1 MEEPPRKELEYSILI
16 TLHINPVYLSNPKKV
31 VSDENTGNAA
41 MKTYE
46 KPKIS
51 KCTIFACFFVSLLLI
66 FKDRV
71 FWHNLH
77 FFKLVIL
84 S

>member
-51 KCTIFACFFVSLLLI
+51 
-66 FKDRV
+66 
-71 FWHNLH
+71 
-77 FFKLVIL
+77 
-84 S
+84 

>member
-51 KCTIFACFFVSLLLI
+51 KCTIFACFFVSLYSSYLKI
-66 FKDRV
+66 E
-71 FWHNLH
+71 
-77 FFKLVIL
+77 FFGTICTFL
-84 S
+84 SW